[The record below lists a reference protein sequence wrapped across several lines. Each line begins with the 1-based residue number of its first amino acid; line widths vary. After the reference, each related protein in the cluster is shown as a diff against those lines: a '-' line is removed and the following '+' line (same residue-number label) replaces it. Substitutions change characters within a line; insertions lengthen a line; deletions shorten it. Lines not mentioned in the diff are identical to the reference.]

1 MHSRS
6 NGSLSEMGV
15 FNEQTNNGFD
25 NDQNEYITRTNEHL
39 NFRYEIN
46 KKVGKGSFGVV
57 MRAYDHKEKEY
68 VALKILKNK
77 KRLYK

>member
-1 MHSRS
+1 
-6 NGSLSEMGV
+6 MGL

-25 NDQNEYITRTNEHL
+25 NNENEYITRPGEHL
-39 NFRYEIN
+39 GFRYEIN

-68 VALKILKNK
+68 VAVKILKNK